1 LSLEFASTSLL
12 DAKHVEYQVRL
23 SPMEVDWLA
32 ARERHTRYPALPPGS
47 YRFEARARIGA
58 GAWGPGA
65 ELRFSVLPPWWQTR
79 WFFLLVATA
88 GLLSLALG
96 FTWLQRAVLRRRTRQ
111 LNQRNEESFRSICS
125 RQAPSSDKALIR
137 FRREN
142 RGLLK
147 WSLTQLFK
155 RALKARLGEL
165 RLPAGLKGR
174 LLDAAVTRLGMA
186 RQMDRGSDGLCG
198 L

>member
-1 LSLEFASTSLL
+1 MRSDVQPKRVANELGVPWDLTEWFAPALL
-12 DAKHVEYQVRL
+12 CQWLQEEVETLDWSNPEVVEYLRTHPAYQPKVLLCLLTFAYATGVYESEEIVRR
-23 SPMEVDWLA
+23 SE
-32 ARERHTRYPALPPGS
+32 S
-47 YRFEARARIGA
+47 
-58 GAWGPGA
+58 
-65 ELRFSVLPPWWQTR
+65 
-79 WFFLLVATA
+79 
-88 GLLSLALG
+88 
-96 FTWLQRAVLRRRTRQ
+96 
-111 LNQRNEESFRSICS
+111 EESFRSLCG
-125 RQAPSSDKALIR
+125 RHAPSSDKALIR